1 MRVQDACHSAL
12 KLICLASVL
21 LLGRCGGQVSTTST
35 AVQVPVTADFAI
47 QVSPTSVQ
55 IPAGGSAF
63 VTVTL
68 SRLNGFTANVS
79 VSGLSFP
86 AGVVASGTLGAGV
99 TTLQLPISVDP
110 LVGAS
115 TYLGTSLRA
124 QAGSLTHDA
133 TLGLVVAPRLTPSN
147 LRDDLVQAAGGR
159 QIGATIENH
168 AVVREG
174 AAAQGAADA
183 SNAIQLRHG
192 FTPTGVPTGH

>member
-1 MRVQDACHSAL
+1 MRMQDPRHPAL
-12 KLICLASVL
+12 KLICLASVVL
-21 LLGRCGGQVSTTST
+21 LSSCGGQVSTTST
-35 AVQVPVTADFAI
+35 SVQVPATADFAI

-68 SRLNGFTANVS
+68 SRLNGFTADVS

-86 AGVVASGTLGAGV
+86 AGVVAAGTLPSGV

-115 TYLGTSLRA
+115 SFQGTSLRA
-124 QAGSLTHDA
+124 QAGNLIHDTA
-133 TLGLVVAPRLTPSN
+133 IGLIVAPQLAPSN
-147 LRDDLVQAAGGR
+147 LRSDMVQAAGGR
-159 QIGATIENH
+159 QSGGSIENH
-168 AVVREG
+168 AVAREG
-174 AAAQGAADA
+174 AAAQGASNP

-192 FTPTGVPTGH
+192 FTPTGVPSGQ